1 MLVAVAGCYF
11 AYIQNRRSQCHLGK
25 LMKDLKALQKAEDAL
40 SHLQLQLVLLTLN
53 FMIIISTSIVLSGYK
68 SMVFG

>member
-1 MLVAVAGCYF
+1 
-11 AYIQNRRSQCHLGK
+11 
-25 LMKDLKALQKAEDAL
+25 MKDLKALQKAEDAL